1 MLMTWQNII
10 YAFVAILHTSLAL
23 TFFYCRGKYVVAKL
37 LRLLAPYYTQSG
49 IIPLLLRQIFAK
61 STDVLGIILILIIY
75 VLWLVT
81 NSFLGAFA
89 KLPKSNIIFVKSVR
103 PSVCPSVWP
112 SICLHETTLLPLDGF
127 SWNLVLHIFRK
138 FVHFRNAP
146 QKHIF
151 TSVALNNRVAT
162 LASSNLYWVDGR
174 G

>member
-103 PSVCPSVWP
+103 PSVCL
-112 SICLHETTLLPLDGF
+112 SICLSVCLAVYLPPWNNSAPTGRIFMKFGISYF
-127 SWNLVLHIFRK
+127 SKICREN
-138 FVHFRNAP
+138 
-146 QKHIF
+146 
-151 TSVALNNRVAT
+151 
-162 LASSNLYWVDGR
+162 SSFSKIWWA
-174 G
+174 